1 MHVNGP
7 KTHPVFAFLKA
18 QLPDI
23 LGASIKW
30 NFTKFLVDR
39 RGRPVARYSPP
50 TAPLSML
57 ADIEKL
63 LDAPAAEPAAA
74 A

>member
-1 MHVNGP
+1 MYLRSKIAGP
-7 KTHPVFAFLKA
+7 
-18 QLPDI
+18 
-23 LGASIKW
+23 LGRNIKW